1 MNAIPM
7 LIFVIL
13 ALIFIGSTLRQ
24 PLQQIGRLRRAA
36 RGPIGTLP
44 ASGLVGV
51 AGQVSGEALTSPL
64 SGVSCVLW
72 QVLVER
78 RGNKRWRPVY
88 QKASTAE
95 ISLNDGTGW
104 VQIDPAGAELFLADD

>member
-36 RGPIGTLP
+36 RGAVGTLSAP
-44 ASGLVGV
+44 GLVGV
-51 AGQVSGEALTSPL
+51 AGQVSGEVLSSPL
-64 SGVSCVLW
+64 L
-72 QVLVER
+72 QYLEPR
-78 RGNKRWRPVY
+78 
-88 QKASTAE
+88 
-95 ISLNDGTGW
+95 
-104 VQIDPAGAELFLADD
+104 